1 MLPGWT
7 EVLNRE
13 TGALEPCTPATCPYA
28 TMKRG
33 LNNTMHLVNKVS
45 GVQELCEQ
53 IISKLFTSAPFFI
66 FL

>member
-1 MLPGWT
+1 MLPGWA

-13 TGALEPCTPATCPYA
+13 TGALEPCTSDTCPYA

-45 GVQELCEQ
+45 DEQEL
-53 IISKLFTSAPFFI
+53 L
-66 FL
+66 